1 MVTVTKKIPVGA
13 HYGWQDWLAQRV
25 TAAIMVLFSIVIIAF
40 FVIKGGVNYSEWKE
54 LFRSPLFRILA
65 LLFFLSVF
73 YHAWIGIKDILMDYI
88 KPAGMRISLQVA
100 VLLFLF
106 ACAIWSVTIIWG
118 T

>member
-1 MVTVTKKIPVGA
+1 
-13 HYGWQDWLAQRV
+13 
-25 TAAIMVLFSIVIIAF
+25 MVLFSIVIISF

-54 LFRSPLFRILA
+54 LFRAPLFRILA
-65 LLFFLSVF
+65 LLFILCVL